1 MKLRIQAN
9 VLRLR
14 LTQKEVADLHDHKF
28 VECAIQFPSGRA
40 LSYLLASS
48 PDAPEVSV
56 DYEGDSIRIVVP
68 RAAATAW
75 AESTQVTIE
84 GSRNSCVQVLIEKDF
99 QCLHKPSEGDP
110 DAYPNPLAAV
120 KKRPAA

>member
-1 MKLRIQAN
+1 MKLRIQEN
-9 VLRLR
+9 LLRLR
-14 LTQKEVADLHDHKF
+14 LTQKEVAVLHDHKV
-28 VECAIQFPSGRA
+28 VECAIHFPSGRA

-75 AESTQVTIE
+75 AESTEVTIE
-84 GSRNSCVQVLIEKDF
+84 GSRNSCVQILIEKDF
-99 QCLHKPSEGDP
+99 QCLHKLSERDP

-120 KKRPAA
+120 KTRPAA